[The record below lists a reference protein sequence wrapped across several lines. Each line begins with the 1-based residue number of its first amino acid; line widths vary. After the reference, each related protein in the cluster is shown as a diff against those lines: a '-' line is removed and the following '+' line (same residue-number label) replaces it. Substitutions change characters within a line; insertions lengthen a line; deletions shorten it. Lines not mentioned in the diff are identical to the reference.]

1 MLRAILNRLK
11 AKAEELL
18 AEEQAGYRPG
28 RSTVEETFSSRVITE
43 KHLQH
48 QHDLFYNYIDF
59 KNTFDRVCQHAGLW
73 QILRR
78 FSIEEELVQ
87 AIQASYENSS
97 TAVLVNSQLRRLLS
111 PILFNLFLEKIM

>member
-1 MLRAILNRLK
+1 M
-11 AKAEELL
+11 
-18 AEEQAGYRPG
+18 
-28 RSTVEETFSSRVITE
+28 EETFSSRVITE